1 MTTSAAGIG
10 RVPAERLF
18 YTGMVVAVFAAVFLG
33 FARSFF
39 LKPWFP
45 AHPAPP
51 EPFFMLHGAVFA
63 AWFALLVVQPLLVA
77 AGRIDLHRRLGVGG
91 ALLAVAMVCVGI
103 AGAII
108 AASRSGG
115 FVGVP
120 IPPLVFMVV
129 PFTDMV
135 VFAIL
140 VGLAIARRADAQSHK
155 RLMLIASI
163 SLLSAA
169 IARWPFELMANPSP
183 AVFFG
188 ITNAFLFAIA
198 VWDLATT
205 RRLHPATLWA
215 GLLVVVSQPLR
226 LAVAGTE
233 PWLAFARWA
242 TGFSG

>member
-1 MTTSAAGIG
+1 
-10 RVPAERLF
+10 
-18 YTGMVVAVFAAVFLG
+18 
-33 FARSFF
+33 
-39 LKPWFP
+39 
-45 AHPAPP
+45 
-51 EPFFMLHGAVFA
+51 
-63 AWFALLVVQPLLVA
+63 
-77 AGRIDLHRRLGVGG
+77 
-91 ALLAVAMVCVGI
+91 
-103 AGAII
+103 
-108 AASRSGG
+108 
-115 FVGVP
+115 
-120 IPPLVFMVV
+120 
-129 PFTDMV
+129 

-140 VGLAIARRADAQSHK
+140 VGLAIVRRADAQSHK

-169 IARWPFELMANPSP
+169 IARWPFELMATPSP

-188 ITNAFLFAIA
+188 ITNAFLFAIV

-242 TGFSG
+242 TGAPG